1 MIGLS
6 TRPIML
12 GQNKHPNALHIRS
25 LSAILV
31 ATLPLLPSVTLCV
44 STGGSLKDTRSGDS
58 TGTEFAK
65 FTRPLESNCSLSLT
79 KTLSG
84 ALSMI
89 PEDSVFLS
97 LGVKASTTVSSFSI
111 TRMSLFVLFLSLR
124 VISKHI
130 FSSSLRTPFRY

>member
-12 GQNKHPNALHIRS
+12 GQNKHPNALQIRS

-65 FTRPLESNCSLSLT
+65 FTRPLESNCSFFLT

-97 LGVKASTTVSSFSI
+97 LELKASTVVSSFSI
-111 TRMSLFVLFLSLR
+111 TRT
-124 VISKHI
+124 
-130 FSSSLRTPFRY
+130 SLRTVVVTLFPLKRSSIIPGVNI